1 MEVKI
6 VNNQDK
12 IAIYLSWNDPTQDD
26 DVVAVHAFSDG
37 AAVQLSIDKEP
48 PFFGMGNPQDP
59 VYMWHWKAGWQ
70 NTSEGRK
77 DIETRYPNIGADW
90 YASDK
95 HYQHGEKFDPK
106 ESSAKYHDP
115 QFLTAWGAGNPV
127 ADVEKTKNAEQ
138 AVAEGMGTY
147 KAYPSAAT
155 DVDANGVWKDGQWHV
170 VFVRSLKAAD
180 KKDLQLSGTKM
191 VSIAFAVWDGSA
203 HDRNGQKSVS
213 IWNKLVVGK

>member
-1 MEVKI
+1 M
-6 VNNQDK
+6 
-12 IAIYLSWNDPTQDD
+12 
-26 DVVAVHAFSDG
+26 
-37 AAVQLSIDKEP
+37 
-48 PFFGMGNPQDP
+48 
-59 VYMWHWKAGWQ
+59 
-70 NTSEGRK
+70 
-77 DIETRYPNIGADW
+77 
-90 YASDK
+90 
-95 HYQHGEKFDPK
+95 
-106 ESSAKYHDP
+106 
-115 QFLTAWGAGNPV
+115 GNPV